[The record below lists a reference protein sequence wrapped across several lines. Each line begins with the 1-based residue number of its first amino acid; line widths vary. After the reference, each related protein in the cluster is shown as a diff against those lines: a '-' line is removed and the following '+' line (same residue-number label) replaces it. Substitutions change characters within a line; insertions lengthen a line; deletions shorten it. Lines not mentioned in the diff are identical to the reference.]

1 MDKRKNYDKV
11 VDFAARLVFWF
22 DESMPKLSAFNKKI
36 FAGIVTIA
44 AEAVFF
50 TDIVLMKYDRLKYI
64 LKYYLLRGIHKTIRF
79 IEKQLAELV
88 KHLLLFV
95 LAAVALV
102 TIFSYSLG
110 FQYSYNGKVLGYV
123 RNQDDVLRIL
133 ELVSSQLSEET
144 GSTIQ
149 IDEDSDISFK
159 TVFVLNKEID
169 DTDTVLK
176 RMTYMSDTRAEAA
189 GIFINGAVQVICKDE
204 GECNRTLNRIKADYQ
219 KNEDA
224 VYESADFVE
233 DVEIKPV
240 STKLGFISSSKQAE
254 KIIRDGGVKADT
266 YEVKSGDT
274 FYDITEE
281 LGISSKE
288 LKELNPGL
296 DEENLYPG
304 DKIYITREVSMLNV
318 VTVERLKYTEKIH
331 YKTEYRKDSDMYEN
345 EEKVVQSG
353 ENGKRVVVSR
363 ITRENGVE
371 TKRKELSSDIIK
383 EPVTKII
390 VKGTKPLP
398 KTAATGDLMMPV
410 PGAQISSYFGWRWG
424 RNHDGI
430 DLAISEG
437 TPIYAADG
445 GTCTFADWY
454 SGYGMYMTIDHGN
467 GVVTH
472 YAHCSKFYVKP
483 GDKVYKGQ
491 AIAAVGNTGNSTGPH
506 CHFEVYVNGAL
517 QDPMDY
523 L

>member
-1 MDKRKNYDKV
+1 MDKRKNYEKI
-11 VDFAARLVFWF
+11 VDIAAGLVFWF
-22 DESMPKLSAFNKKI
+22 DENMPKVTAFNKKVL
-36 FAGIVTIA
+36 AGIVTIA
-44 AEAVFF
+44 AEIVFIW
-50 TDIVLMKYDRLKYI
+50 DIIFMKYDRIKYI
-64 LKYYLLRGIHKTIRF
+64 LKYHILRSIHRVMRF
-79 IEKQLAELV
+79 IEKQLAELA
-88 KHLLLFV
+88 KHLVLFV
-95 LAAVALV
+95 LIAVALV

-110 FQYSYNGKVLGYV
+110 FQYSYNGRVLGYV
-123 RNQDDVLRIL
+123 RDQDDVLRIL
-133 ELVSSQLSEET
+133 ELVSSQLSEEH

-149 IDEDSDISFK
+149 INEDSDISFK
-159 TVFVLNKEID
+159 TVYLLDKEID

-219 KNEDA
+219 KDDNA
-224 VYESADFVE
+224 TYESADFIE

-254 KIIRDGGVKADT
+254 KILRDGGTKADT

-274 FYDITEE
+274 FYGITDK
-281 LGISSKE
+281 LGISEKE
-288 LKELNPGL
+288 LKQLNPNL
-296 DEENLYPG
+296 DKDNIYPG
-304 DKIYITREVSMLNV
+304 DKLVITREVSMLNV
-318 VTVERLKYTEKIH
+318 VTVERMKYTEKVK

-345 EEKVVQSG
+345 ESSVIQEG
-353 ENGKRVVVSR
+353 ENGKRVVVAR

-371 TKRKELSSDIIK
+371 TKRKELSSTIIK
-383 EPVTKII
+383 EPVKKII

-398 KTAATGDLMMPV
+398 KTAATGELMMPV

-424 RNHDGI
+424 RNHDGL
-430 DLAISEG
+430 DLAISQG

-454 SGYGMYMTIDHGN
+454 FGYGMYMTIDHGN
-467 GVVTH
+467 GMVTH
-472 YAHCSKFYVKP
+472 YAHCSAFYVKP

-506 CHFEVYVNGAL
+506 CHFEVYVNGVL